1 MGSFQGRLTKKILQ
15 RAGMW
20 SEGTIEEQRARQE
33 LSTRLLRVPKAV
45 RNEHCEI
52 SGIHAEW
59 FIPVTVTPAR
69 GTMLY
74 LHGGAYTMGSV
85 AIHRE
90 LISRIVLASGYRVLA
105 IDYRL
110 APEHPFPAALE
121 DACSAW
127 DFLLE
132 SGIDLSTSCI
142 AGDSAGGGL
151 AAACLLSLRDKGT
164 PLPAS
169 AVFMSPW
176 FDLGMTGES
185 VQTRSEFDPMLDAE
199 KLREYAG
206 MYTAGR
212 SVDDPLVSPLF
223 ADLHGLPDML
233 LQVGTDEI
241 LLDDS
246 VRFAE
251 RAEAAGNTVK
261 IEVYEHQIHVFQI
274 FLYLPEARTAVD
286 SIGKFLN
293 PKGE

>member
-15 RAGMW
+15 KAGMW

-33 LSTRLLRVPKAV
+33 LSARLLRVPKTV

-52 SGIHAEW
+52 KGVRGEW
-59 FIPVTVTPAR
+59 FTPLTLGKPR

-85 AIHRE
+85 AVHRE
-90 LISRIVLASGYRVLA
+90 LISRIVLSSGYRVLA
-105 IDYRL
+105 INYRL

-121 DACSAW
+121 DACTAW
-127 DFLLE
+127 EFLLE
-132 SGIDLSTSCI
+132 SGIDVSKACI

-151 AAACLLSLRDKGT
+151 AAACLLRLREQKIA
-164 PLPAS
+164 LPAS
-169 AVFMSPW
+169 AVFISPW

-185 VQTRSEFDPMLDAE
+185 VREKSELDPILDAD
-199 KLREYAG
+199 KLHEYAA
-206 MYTAGR
+206 MYAGGR
-212 SVDDPLVSPLF
+212 NVDDSLISPLY
-223 ADLHGLPDML
+223 ADLQGLPEML

-246 VRFAE
+246 LRFAE

-261 IEVYEHQIHVFQI
+261 LEVYDHQIHVFQI

-286 SIGKFLN
+286 AIGTFLSRD
-293 PKGE
+293 EE